1 MVGRVADGEDP
12 MNNDL
17 ALEQLA
23 EFASTR
29 FERTAFRLHQNNGYV
44 RVSAG
49 GFRAVCVSDD
59 APLCEFG
66 AGTAAR
72 LDAVLHHF
80 NTAVPRSE
88 TAQAKPE
95 RRVQAHIVRTAL
107 ANHLD
112 LLSVLPGLPFDLLS
126 FALDEVRLE
135 VGDTPAKDVIRC
147 DLLAVGVKDGRCEP
161 VVIEL
166 KWDRQLAQL
175 RRQLQAFSR
184 VISAHQPAFEKLLGA
199 AVGRPGEVS
208 AARVH
213 HVIVWPKSEDPS
225 SAGTGRTRSELAA
238 ASISAVAFER
248 VGAGFTFS
256 LEVPAVSAAWPLP

>member
-1 MVGRVADGEDP
+1 

-17 ALEQLA
+17 ALERLA
-23 EFASTR
+23 NFASTR
-29 FERTAFRLHQNNGYV
+29 FERTAFKLHQNDGYV

-49 GFRAVCVSDD
+49 GFRAVCVSDE

-80 NTAVPRSE
+80 NAAVPRSE
-88 TAQAKPE
+88 TAKAKLE
-95 RRVQAHIVRTAL
+95 RCVQAHVVRAAL
-107 ANHLD
+107 SNHLE
-112 LLSVLPGLPFDLLS
+112 LLSVLPGLPFDRLL

-135 VGDTPAKDVIRC
+135 VGDTPADEVIRC
-147 DLLAVGVKDGRCEP
+147 DLLAVGVKGARCEP

-175 RRQLQAFSR
+175 RRQLQAFSGL
-184 VISAHQPAFEKLLGA
+184 ISAYQPAFEKLLGA
-199 AVGRPGEVS
+199 AVGRPDEVS

-213 HVIVWPKSEDPS
+213 HVIVWPKSERPS
-225 SAGTGRTRSELAA
+225 SAGTVRTRSELAA
-238 ASISAVAFER
+238 ANISAVTFEK
-248 VGAGFTFS
+248 VGPGFTFS
-256 LEVPAVSAAWPLP
+256 LEVPAVSAAWPLA

>member
-1 MVGRVADGEDP
+1 MDNEV
-12 MNNDL
+12 
-17 ALEQLA
+17 ALERLA
-23 EFASTR
+23 DFASTR
-29 FERTAFRLHQNNGYV
+29 YARTAFKLHQNDGYV

-72 LDAVLHHF
+72 LDSVLHHF
-80 NTAVPRSE
+80 NAAVPGSE
-88 TAQAKPE
+88 TARAKLE
-95 RRVQAHIVRTAL
+95 RRVQAHVVRAAL
-107 ANHLD
+107 SNSLE
-112 LLSVLPGLPFDLLS
+112 LLSVLPGLPFDQLL

-135 VGDTPAKDVIRC
+135 LGDTPADDVIRC
-147 DLLAVGVKDGRCEP
+147 DLLAVAVTDRRCEP

-166 KWDRQLAQL
+166 KWERQLAQL

-184 VISAHQPAFEKLLGA
+184 VVSAHQPAFEKLLGA

-225 SAGTGRTRSELAA
+225 SAGTGRTRSELVTAN
-238 ASISAVAFER
+238 ISAVAFER

-256 LEVPAVSAAWPLP
+256 LEVPAASAAWPLP